1 MSASIHP
8 APLMLGPYELL
19 QRIATG
25 GMAEVYLARRA
36 GPHGF
41 QKVVAV
47 KRILPQLAQD
57 DDFVAMFVDEARV
70 CARLAHPNIVQVFDF
85 GEHDGELYMAMEYV
99 DGTTAARLVRAAA
112 ARGEDVPLDA
122 ALYIALGVLR
132 ALDYAHNARDDEG
145 KPLDLVHRDVSPGN
159 VLIDRS
165 GAVKLTDFGI
175 ARAAEIERRTD
186 AGQLKGKL
194 GYMSPEQVVG
204 RELDARS
211 DLFTVGIALA
221 ELVMLRPLFSGPSEI
236 DVLMRIRDA
245 DLGVI
250 DRAGSRVPDDLRAV
264 LFRALARDRALRF
277 PSASKFAEAIE
288 EILRRRRLQVGP
300 AKLAAWVEKLGLVPT
315 EEEPQSETSVKKTAN
330 LKPVNPR
337 ASQGAFGSAAP
348 PPLSTGDATPASPP
362 VVAAGTPGRPP
373 TEASLRATL
382 APPSSGSSSGE
393 MRDVAPSI
401 YRVRMAGGPALG
413 PLSYP
418 RLVELF
424 VTGGIDHTALVSRET
439 SEFKEASCYPELGRF
454 VNSPALRWDDSVF
467 TTANGV
473 GPIDRVLFPSRMFQ
487 IAMKRD
493 TGALCFRDGMKKK
506 KIYLVEGVPEFVVS
520 TDKRELFG
528 EHLVAKGQVL
538 KMEVE
543 MALAMLPRYQGRLG
557 DALCGLGVLRP
568 IELFRAIH
576 QQMIDRFMEVFHW
589 RRGEVAFAR
598 GARSHE
604 ETFPLG
610 VDPFE
615 LVLRSVR
622 AGYPPEEL
630 EAILGPLDEDVVA
643 PVTPLPVRIEAFH
656 FPESEEQVIKRIKQP
671 MSIGDVIRACRT
683 FATRDEAHRAI
694 FCGLS
699 CDLLRSER
707 WAAFTSVPLAK
718 G

>member
-57 DDFVAMFVDEARV
+57 ADFVAMFVDEARV

-85 GEHDGELYMAMEYV
+85 GEHDGELYMAMEFV

-112 ARGEDVPLDA
+112 SRNEEVPLEA
-122 ALYIALGVLR
+122 ALYIALSVLR
-132 ALDYAHNARDDEG
+132 GLDYAHNARDDEG

-245 DLGVI
+245 DLSVL
-250 DRAGSRVPDDLRAV
+250 DRAGSRVPDDVRTV
-264 LFRALARDRALRF
+264 LFRALARDRALRY
-277 PSASKFAEAIE
+277 PSAAAFAEGIE

-300 AKLAAWVEKLGLVPT
+300 AKLAAWVEKLGLVT
-315 EEEPQSETSVKKTAN
+315 SADGDEHEVQSETSIRQTAN
-330 LKPVNPR
+330 LGAAAAAATAAVD
-337 ASQGAFGSAAP
+337 ASR
-348 PPLSTGDATPASPP
+348 
-362 VVAAGTPGRPP
+362 RP
-373 TEASLRATL
+373 TM
-382 APPSSGSSSGE
+382 PPSSGSGVQTPRSPSGPPASVE
-393 MRDVAPSI
+393 AREVSPPI
-401 YRVRMAGGPALG
+401 YRVKMPAGPVLG

-424 VTGGIDHTALVSRET
+424 VTGGIDASRGAQISRE
-439 SEFKEASCYPELGRF
+439 SGAFKDASTFAELDRF
-454 VNSPALRWDDSVF
+454 VSSAALRWDDGVF
-467 TTANGV
+467 CAANDL
-473 GPIDRVLFPSRMFQ
+473 GPIDRVMLPSRMFHL
-487 IAMKRD
+487 ALRRD
-493 TGALCFRDGMKKK
+493 TGALHFRDGAKKK
-506 KIYLVEGVPEFVVS
+506 KIYLVEGVPEFVMS

-528 EHLVAKGQVL
+528 EHLVARGQVL
-538 KMEVE
+538 RMEVE
-543 MALAMLPRYQGRLG
+543 MGLAMLPRYAGRLG

-568 IELFRAIH
+568 IELFRAIA
-576 QQMIDRFMEVFHW
+576 QQTQDRFIEVFQW
-589 RRGEVAFAR
+589 RKGEVAFVR

-615 LVLRSVR
+615 LVLRAVR
-622 AGYPPEEL
+622 EHYPAAEL
-630 EAILGPLDEDVVA
+630 EAILSPLEEYPIVPVV
-643 PVTPLPVRIEAFH
+643 PLPVRIEAFR
-656 FPESEEQVIKRIKQP
+656 FGDAEENVLKRIKEP
-671 MSIGDVIRACRT
+671 ALIGDVVTATRK
-683 FATRDEAHRAI
+683 FATREETHRAI

-707 WAAFTSVPLAK
+707 WQAFTAVPLT
-718 G
+718 